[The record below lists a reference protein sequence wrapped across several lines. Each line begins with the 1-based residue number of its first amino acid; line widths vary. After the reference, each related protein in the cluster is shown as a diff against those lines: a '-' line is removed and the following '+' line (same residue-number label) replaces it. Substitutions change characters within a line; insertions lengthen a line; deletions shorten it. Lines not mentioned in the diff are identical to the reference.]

1 MAKRWPALLVVYHVY
16 RRCFMSIESVNI
28 VLKEALTSLVIHQSL
43 SCLIMS
49 IFFVSQLYPEL
60 TCRVVQRHRL
70 INGLQFFIVKHPKIF
85 YALMSLTACFVL
97 KMIFTYACKLKCSNL
112 TAIHLNFWGGVF
124 KAQNRPHRK
133 ID

>member
-1 MAKRWPALLVVYHVY
+1 
-16 RRCFMSIESVNI
+16 MSIESVNI

-97 KMIFTYACKLKCSNL
+97 KLFLRMLVN
-112 TAIHLNFWGGVF
+112 
-124 KAQNRPHRK
+124 
-133 ID
+133 